1 MSDDGA
7 TCAASGSIRIFHIKT
22 ISDMKKLTILFLS
35 LLALTLTGC
44 GQDQLGTNNRLNSL
58 DDAIMK
64 AEYEGHSYIIYKGY
78 RKGGITHDPDCGC
91 LSDTITIKPKKR

>member
-1 MSDDGA
+1 
-7 TCAASGSIRIFHIKT
+7 
-22 ISDMKKLTILFLS
+22 MKKLTILFLS

-78 RKGGITHDPDCGC
+78 RKGGITHDPDCQC
-91 LSDTITIKPKKR
+91 HKKGGSEYGED

>member
-1 MSDDGA
+1 
-7 TCAASGSIRIFHIKT
+7 
-22 ISDMKKLTILFLS
+22 MKKLTILFLP

-44 GQDQLGTNNRLNSL
+44 GQEQLGTNNRLNSL

-78 RKGGITHDPDCGC
+78 RKGGITHDPDCQC
-91 LSDTITIKPKKR
+91 HKKGVSEHGED

>member
-1 MSDDGA
+1 MTVLHA
-7 TCAASGSIRIFHIKT
+7 PHPAAFEYFTSKI

-44 GQDQLGTNNRLNSL
+44 GQEQLGTNNRLNSL

-78 RKGGITHDPDCGC
+78 RKGGITHDPDCQC
-91 LSDTITIKPKKR
+91 HKKGGSEHGED